1 MSPSGPCVPLFE
13 ADALELCS
21 RCAASEPFDGLRRD
35 DDDDLVELGAGVA
48 LAVPAAQNW
57 QAAHLQNLL
66 QSVGLQK
73 AAHDL

>member
-13 ADALELCS
+13 ADALALCS

-35 DDDDLVELGAGVA
+35 DDNDLVELGAGVA
-48 LAVPAAQNW
+48 LAAQNW